1 MCAQILVP
9 NNEVIFAPLLL
20 PHSVR
25 MNFCPVCK
33 RELFHQMRR
42 GIPYVDGDYLVCPK
56 GCVEYFIVDSY

>member
-20 PHSVR
+20 HHSVR

-42 GIPYVDGDYLVCPK
+42 GIPYVDGDY
-56 GCVEYFIVDSY
+56 